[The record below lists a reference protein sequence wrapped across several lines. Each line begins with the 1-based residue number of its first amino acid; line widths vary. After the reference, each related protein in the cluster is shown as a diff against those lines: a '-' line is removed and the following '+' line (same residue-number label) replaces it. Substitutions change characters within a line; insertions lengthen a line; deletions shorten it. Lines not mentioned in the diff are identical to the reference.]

1 MADKVRLRIAPSP
14 TGDPHVGTAYMAL
27 FNRAFAH
34 HRDGKFVLRI
44 EDTDQTRYNP
54 SSVQE
59 IIDSLGWLGLLPDEG
74 PGLGGDYGPYVQ
86 TERRDL
92 YLKSAQELVERGHA
106 YRCFCTRERLEA
118 LRQEQAARKEPPRYD
133 RHCRFLSTEEIA
145 SNLAESKPYTIRL
158 KVPDEGQT
166 SFRDLIRGEI
176 SFENKELQDPILLK
190 SDGLPVYHLAVVVDD
205 HYMEISHVVRAEE
218 WISSTPLHVMLYNFF
233 GWDEPFFAHMPLL
246 RNSDRSKISKR
257 KNNTAIKWYRDQ
269 GYLPEAMINFLA
281 LMGWSMPDGS
291 EIFGYADVE
300 REFTI
305 ERVTTSGPVFDLV
318 KLTSINGK
326 YIRALSDDELF
337 ERLLPYLPE
346 GMDKERARK
355 VLPVLKDRLTRL
367 GEFVELTGFF
377 FGPVPEYPA
386 DLLIPKKGTLKDAAT
401 ALEQVKALLEGLTQP
416 WTHEEWES
424 GMRAIADNLGL
435 KAGDLFM
442 ILRVAVTGSKV
453 SPPLYESMEILGREE
468 VLSRVDHAL
477 ELARKAG

>member
-1 MADKVRLRIAPSP
+1 
-14 TGDPHVGTAYMAL
+14 
-27 FNRAFAH
+27 
-34 HRDGKFVLRI
+34 
-44 EDTDQTRYNP
+44 
-54 SSVQE
+54 
-59 IIDSLGWLGLLPDEG
+59 
-74 PGLGGDYGPYVQ
+74 
-86 TERRDL
+86 
-92 YLKSAQELVERGHA
+92 
-106 YRCFCTRERLEA
+106 
-118 LRQEQAARKEPPRYD
+118 
-133 RHCRFLSTEEIA
+133 
-145 SNLAESKPYTIRL
+145 
-158 KVPDEGQT
+158 
-166 SFRDLIRGEI
+166 
-176 SFENKELQDPILLK
+176 
-190 SDGLPVYHLAVVVDD
+190 VVVDD

-233 GWDEPFFAHMPLL
+233 GWDAPFFAHMPLL

-300 REFTI
+300 REFTF

-346 GMDKERARK
+346 DMDKERARK